1 MPPRPKGIAQMKTM
15 NKILALAVVTS
26 LGACSTTM
34 PSSQSGFLSGYGELK
49 SLDAGGPRT
58 RSATEAI
65 NPAQARIGEVRWM
78 VPARAD
84 ISSDEQSALINVFRD
99 ELQAQLARL
108 PPSPGGRPIV
118 LRAAITR
125 VETVSPALN
134 ALSTALLV
142 VPLDRGGAAT
152 EIEAIDAETGKQ
164 IAAIELGYFAPL
176 SDFFARFSKLAPAQI
191 ALRKA
196 AGDFKQI
203 LAPAGSFAAVTYAD
217 PTTEFVVDKAKLS
230 LSNPGR

>member
-1 MPPRPKGIAQMKTM
+1 
-15 NKILALAVVTS
+15 
-26 LGACSTTM
+26 M

-49 SLDAGGPRT
+49 SNEAGGPKT
-58 RSATEAI
+58 KWATAAI
-65 NPAQARIGEVRWM
+65 DPAQARIGEIKWM

-84 ISSDEQSALINVFRD
+84 ISSDEQSALITVFRD
-99 ELQAQLARL
+99 ELQVQLARL
-108 PPSPGGRPIV
+108 PAVPEGRPVV

-142 VPLDRGGAAT
+142 VPFDRGGAAT
-152 EIEAIDAETGKQ
+152 EIEAVDAETGKH

-176 SDFFARFSKLAPAQI
+176 SDFFARFNKLAPAEI

-196 AGDFKQI
+196 AGDFGQI
-203 LAPAGSFAAVTYAD
+203 LAPARSIDAATNTRR
-217 PTTEFVVDKAKLS
+217 TTERVVGPTDFS
-230 LSNPGR
+230 LSSSNR

>member
-1 MPPRPKGIAQMKTM
+1 MKTL
-15 NKILALAVVTS
+15 NHSLALAVVIS
-26 LGACSTTM
+26 LGACSTAM
-34 PSSQSGFLSGYGELK
+34 PSAQSGFLSGYGELK
-49 SLDAGGPRT
+49 SREAGAAKT
-58 RSATEAI
+58 KMATAAI
-65 NPAQARIGEVRWM
+65 DPAQARVGEIKWM

-108 PPSPGGRPIV
+108 PAVPAGRPVV

-142 VPLDRGGAAT
+142 VPLDRGGAAA
-152 EIEAIDAETGKQ
+152 EIEAVDAETGKQ

-176 SDFFARFSKLAPAQI
+176 SDFFARFSKLAPAEI

-196 AGDFKQI
+196 AGDFGQV
-203 LAPAGSFAAVTYAD
+203 LAPERPIGAATNTMR
-217 PTTEFVVDKAKLS
+217 TTEGVAVPTDFS
-230 LSNPGR
+230 LSSSSR